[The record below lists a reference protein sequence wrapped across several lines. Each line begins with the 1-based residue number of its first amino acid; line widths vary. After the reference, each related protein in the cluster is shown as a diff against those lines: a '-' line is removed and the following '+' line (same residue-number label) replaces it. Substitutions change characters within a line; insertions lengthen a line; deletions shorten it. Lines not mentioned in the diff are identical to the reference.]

1 VNDAV
6 AFFEGSIYSKVMQMS
21 TSISVSL
28 PNDIC
33 ERPKGGFPVLY
44 LLHGLFDDHTAWAR
58 RTNID
63 RYAGEH
69 GLAVVM
75 PEVQRSFYTDMEY
88 GFPYFTYISDELPKL
103 CREMFGFSPERKDT
117 FVAGLSMGGYGAL
130 KCGLRRPD
138 VFSACAG
145 ISSVVDLKSRVGDYI
160 NRPDMR
166 NAFGDPAILP
176 DQDDLFL
183 LVDKLAALSC
193 ENRPRIFLCCGTEDA
208 MLEENRSLKDIFE
221 NLGIKNECH
230 EASGGHEWTYW
241 EKVLP
246 QVLDFLRN

>member
-1 VNDAV
+1 M
-6 AFFEGSIYSKVMQMS
+6 AFFNGSIYSKVLQMS
-21 TSISVSL
+21 TSVSVSL

-75 PEVQRSFYTDMEY
+75 PEVQRSYYTDMEY
-88 GFPYFTYISDELPKL
+88 GFQYFTYISDELPTL
-103 CREMFGFSPERKDT
+103 CREMFGFSFERKDT

-138 VFSACAG
+138 VFSSCAG
-145 ISSVVDLKSRVGDYI
+145 ISSVVDLKSRVEDYL
-160 NRPDMR
+160 NRPDMK
-166 NAFGDPAILP
+166 NAFGDPASLSG
-176 DQDDLFL
+176 QDDLFS
-183 LVDKLAALSC
+183 LARTVSTLPR
-193 ENRPRIFLCCGTEDA
+193 ENRPRIFLSCGTEDS
-208 MLEENRSLKDIFE
+208 MLKENRSFKDSLE
-221 NLGIKNECH
+221 NLGIKNEYH

-246 QVLDFLRN
+246 QVLDFLILD